1 MINYQKKTILMPI
14 GEPRYIHHKATNKH
28 NEVTVVVADYAIALR
43 NIFKD
48 DGSMLNPNVVK
59 VAYDAIRSFQNI
71 GFSFNRNQHAPAFTF
86 TVKGKTERRVDDEPN
101 QELADKI
108 ALAKA
113 NRIACSVA
121 RRVLKAVSSYY
132 AKQVNNLTD
141 IVGVLEDYRS
151 RELTYIG
158 NIAKE

>member
-1 MINYQKKTILMPI
+1 MINYQKKPILVPI
-14 GEPRYIHHKATNKH
+14 GEPKYIHHKATNKH
-28 NEVTVVVADYAIALR
+28 NEVTVAIVEYAMVLR

-48 DGSMLNPNVVK
+48 DEMLNPNVVK
-59 VAYDAIRSFQNI
+59 VAHRAVRSFQNI
-71 GFSFNRNQHAPAFTF
+71 GFSLNNHQQAPAFIF
-86 TVKGKTERRVDDEPN
+86 TVKGKTERRENDEPN
-101 QELADKI
+101 QELANKI
-108 ALAKA
+108 AVAKA

-121 RRVLKAVSSYY
+121 RRALKAVSSYY